1 MSTEYYADYIKKT
14 TFDPKSHST
23 RSKMEEHHEKDEN
36 GKVIEH
42 PIEESM
48 LGMRGSEKLNGGK
61 SKDPRFKSSASHI
74 DYHHRQA
81 GGHELAGG
89 DADNHRYKTAKK
101 LGYQVEAA
109 TDVKKKPASKT
120 PKVEVEPTEVPEE
133 NLDEKGK
140 GLWANIHAKRARGE
154 KPNPPGHPDRP
165 SAADL
170 KRSQNEELHGDQH
183 KLDHN
188 KDNKIDKADMKMVR
202 KKGSVKNH
210 PMAEKKSLASLR
222 NASVFDGKERLK
234 KMQSQKPEKPSIKP
248 LTTTY
253 QAEATF
259 KVNVEGLPTMYIDG
273 AGAGEIKSSLRKQLK
288 DPKTITSIEKI
299 STSDKKKE
307 LRAKVAEEEQVDEI
321 SSELAGRAHSSARK
335 QVDYKKTTPT
345 TAKKSDQGTKAL
357 AYHQRK
363 AVNPSHT
370 GTSYKG
376 SPGGT
381 DVAAAYKSS
390 SEPARKTSGKYI
402 DKLKKQGIDV
412 SEEEQ
417 VDEISNRAKG
427 AYVRVAARDLAH
439 QSSKATSAIYNNDSK
454 DSKRQDIRNA
464 DRKRDNRLK
473 GIDRATKG
481 MKNEDAESVDEL
493 SRDTL
498 GSYIQKASD
507 ASKHKGMSTKKVDN
521 RYSGVSKASKKIDKM
536 EEDIGAAAA
545 KNKSLGSDSLGQ
557 KVYSDGKTR
566 VVNTPTA
573 DKNISTSDT
582 RMSKFANDRSKSS
595 GGYSYSSK
603 GTNQAIATSRS
614 NINKAYAKQDKVD
627 QRSGAG
633 TSSITKGK
641 PVRFDPKN
649 SSSNAKIQMDDV
661 NVYEDYSDQKAHL
674 KKVGKGGQV
683 SYTNSGKKM
692 SGEYG
697 GLKNKGGRS
706 YAMVHHKTHSAM
718 VPLPQI
724 NHKESVEATNE
735 GIMDA
740 ISKVKQGASDMVSN
754 YRKKRNV
761 AEPGKGTN
769 YLKK

>member
-1 MSTEYYADYIKKT
+1 MAKMSTEYYADYIKKT
-14 TFDPKSHST
+14 TFDPESHST
-23 RSKMEEHHEKDEN
+23 RSKLEEHHEKDEN

-42 PIEESM
+42 PIE
-48 LGMRGSEKLNGGK
+48 
-61 SKDPRFKSSASHI
+61 
-74 DYHHRQA
+74 
-81 GGHELAGG
+81 
-89 DADNHRYKTAKK
+89 
-101 LGYQVEAA
+101 EAA

-170 KRSQNEELHGDQH
+170 KRSQNEELRGDQH

-188 KDNKIDKADMKMVR
+188 KDYKIDKDDMKMVR
-202 KKGSVKNH
+202 KKGATKDH

-222 NASVFDGKERLK
+222 NTSILDGKDRLK
-234 KMQSQKPEKPSIKP
+234 KMAKPSKPAIKP

-299 STSDKKKE
+299 SPSEKKKE

-370 GTSYKG
+370 GTSFKG

-412 SEEEQ
+412 SEEDR

-427 AYVRVAARDLAH
+427 AYVRVAARDAAI
-439 QSSKATSAIYNNDSK
+439 QSSKGTSAIYNNDSK

-464 DRKRDNRLK
+464 DRKRDNRIK

-481 MKNEDAESVDEL
+481 MKNEDTESVDEL
-493 SRDTL
+493 NRDTL
-498 GSYIQKASD
+498 GSYISKASD
-507 ASKHKGMSTKKVDN
+507 ASKHKGMPTKKVDN
-521 RYSGVSKASKKIDKM
+521 RYAGVAKASKKIDKM
-536 EEDIGAAAA
+536 E
-545 KNKSLGSDSLGQ
+545 
-557 KVYSDGKTR
+557 
-566 VVNTPTA
+566 
-573 DKNISTSDT
+573 
-582 RMSKFANDRSKSS
+582 
-595 GGYSYSSK
+595 
-603 GTNQAIATSRS
+603 
-614 NINKAYAKQDKVD
+614 
-627 QRSGAG
+627 
-633 TSSITKGK
+633 
-641 PVRFDPKN
+641 
-649 SSSNAKIQMDDV
+649 
-661 NVYEDYSDQKAHL
+661 EDYSDQKAHL

-724 NHKESVEATNE
+724 NHKESVNTNE

-740 ISKVKQGASDMVSN
+740 ISKVKSTASSIGKSISSN
-754 YRKKRNV
+754 YKKDRNI
-761 AEPGKGTN
+761 AAPGKGRN
-769 YLKK
+769 ILKGE

>member
-14 TFDPKSHST
+14 TFDPESHST
-23 RSKMEEHHEKDEN
+23 RSK
-36 GKVIEH
+36 IE
-42 PIEESM
+42 
-48 LGMRGSEKLNGGK
+48 
-61 SKDPRFKSSASHI
+61 
-74 DYHHRQA
+74 
-81 GGHELAGG
+81 
-89 DADNHRYKTAKK
+89 
-101 LGYQVEAA
+101 EAA

-170 KRSQNEELHGDQH
+170 KRSQNKEDVASEELHGDQH

-202 KKGSVKNH
+202 KKGAVKNH

-234 KMQSQKPEKPSIKP
+234 KMQSQKPKPAIKP

-299 STSDKKKE
+299 STSEKKKE
-307 LRAKVAEEEQVDEI
+307 LRAK
-321 SSELAGRAHSSARK
+321 
-335 QVDYKKTTPT
+335 
-345 TAKKSDQGTKAL
+345 
-357 AYHQRK
+357 
-363 AVNPSHT
+363 
-370 GTSYKG
+370 
-376 SPGGT
+376 
-381 DVAAAYKSS
+381 
-390 SEPARKTSGKYI
+390 
-402 DKLKKQGIDV
+402 V

-427 AYVRVAARDLAH
+427 AYVRVASRDAAY
-439 QSSKATSAIYNNDSK
+439 QSSKATSAIHNNDSA

-464 DRKRDNRLK
+464 DRKRDNRLQ

-481 MKNEDAESVDEL
+481 MKNEDAVVDEL

-521 RYSGVSKASKKIDKM
+521 RYSGVSKASMKIDKM
-536 EEDIGAAAA
+536 EEDIGDAAA
-545 KNKSLGSDSLGQ
+545 KNKSLSG
-557 KVYSDGKTR
+557 V
-566 VVNTPTA
+566 
-573 DKNISTSDT
+573 STSVNK
-582 RMSKFANDRSKSS
+582 SANRVTTSSDYGTVVKDRSGGLRSVTSPKVGGAQVKQTYRPDSTPGYGKASYTNGPTTLSVKGSPETGYTKSA
-595 GGYSYSSK
+595 SYSMAGGKASATNRYDGSK
-603 GTNQAIATSRS
+603 SR
-614 NINKAYAKQDKVD
+614 
-627 QRSGAG
+627 
-633 TSSITKGK
+633 TSSIKM
-641 PVRFDPKN
+641 PEM
-649 SSSNAKIQMDDV
+649 A
-661 NVYEDYSDQKAHL
+661 EDYSDQKAHL

-724 NHKESVEATNE
+724 NHKESVEATDE

-740 ISKVKQGASDMVSN
+740 ISKVKQGASNMVSS